1 MLGDGGACLD
11 TFGLGVALAVLI
23 CWIAMLVEIILR
35 LNHFNFLSLSVSLLF
50 SCLFTV
56 KHFNPELSCLI
67 YYLNFVDDFN

>member
-1 MLGDGGACLD
+1 MLGDSGACLD
-11 TFGLGVALAVLI
+11 TLGLGVALAVLI

-67 YYLNFVDDFN
+67 YYLNFDADFN